1 MASRALP
8 SPTLGGGRCNQ
19 LQRPPDPLLIEF
31 VQALARRQA
40 RIDHAR
46 LGSPTMEGD
55 NEHQARGDLRQ
66 ILD

>member
-1 MASRALP
+1 MASPALP
-8 SPTLGGGRCNQ
+8 SSALGGGRCSQ

-46 LGSPTMEGD
+46 LIANTSGSGND
-55 NEHQARGDLRQ
+55 HQARGDLRQ